1 MNIVDVLIIIF
12 LVLGAFTGFKQGFTK
27 SLVNCIGYIVIII
40 LAFILK
46 NPLSEFL
53 MSFLPFFDFFGLIK
67 GLTVFNIALYEII
80 AFVLVFSILLILLKI
95 LLLATTIFEKIL
107 SFTIILGIPSKI
119 LGMIIGIIKNFVIT
133 FGILYIINL
142 TGVASEDMHKSVFNE
157 PILNSTPILSN
168 IAGESIK
175 VAKEFADIK
184 DKYESTNSN
193 NQFNL
198 ETLDLF
204 LKYNI
209 VTPQATQKLI
219 DNGKLKIKGAD
230 KIINKYERN
239 EKND

>member
-12 LVLGAFTGFKQGFTK
+12 LAFGAFIGFKQGFTK
-27 SLVNCIGYIVIII
+27 SLVNCVGYIVIII

-46 NPLSEFL
+46 NPVSELL
-53 MSFLPFFDFFGLIK
+53 MSFLPFFDFFGIIK

-80 AFVLVFSILLILLKI
+80 AFILVFGILLIVLKI
-95 LLLATTIFEKIL
+95 LLIATTIFEKIL

-119 LGMIIGIIKNFVIT
+119 LGAIIGIIKNFVIV

-142 TGVASEDMHKSVFNE
+142 TGVAANDMNKSKFTD
-157 PILNSTPILSN
+157 PILNNTPILSSL
-168 IAGESIK
+168 AGETVN
-175 VAKEFADIK
+175 VAKEFGTIK
-184 DKYESTNSN
+184 DKYENIDDN

-209 VTPQATQKLI
+209 VTPETAQKLI
-219 DNGKLKIKGAD
+219 DSGKLKVEGAESIID
-230 KIINKYERN
+230 KYKERN
-239 EKND
+239 E

>member
-209 VTPQATQKLI
+209 VTPQAAQKLI

>member
-184 DKYESTNSN
+184 DKYENTNSN

-209 VTPQATQKLI
+209 VTPQAAQKLI